1 MTITSVL
8 ENGGGAPQWLHASGC
23 HSINQNM
30 FGDNSYGQNPAHH
43 PNTLDT
49 QEFAYIPNISI
60 EEILAAIQIAL
71 FHLHLIILSSKLTHK
86 QHNLGWRS
94 IVCRWMLDVLKVISS
109 QLD

>member
-1 MTITSVL
+1 MVVEHLSDYMPVVVIPLIKTCLGTIVM
-8 ENGGGAPQWLHASGC
+8 AKIQH
-23 HSINQNM
+23 NM
-30 FGDNSYGQNPAHH
+30 

-86 QHNLGWRS
+86 QYNLGWRS